1 MIPRTFWVICTF
13 FPIIHNRIRLP
24 LSSLI
29 QSNFPQGGRVLGLY
43 DVGKEVL
50 STGRANSQ
58 QNRSERTDQWIAALR
73 KRRGTEVY
81 NGL

>member
-1 MIPRTFWVICTF
+1 
-13 FPIIHNRIRLP
+13 

-29 QSNFPQGGRVLGLY
+29 QSNFPQGGRVLGLH
-43 DVGKEVL
+43 DIGKEVL
-50 STGRANSQ
+50 STGRANSE
-58 QNRSERTDQWIAALR
+58 QNRSERTDHWIAALR